1 MEFVALLVAGVAL
14 GCVYALMAS
23 GVVLTYKTSAV
34 FNLGL
39 GAQAY
44 AAAAIFYTLTVEMHT
59 PILVALVI
67 SVFLLSPLLGL
78 GLYWG
83 LFRYTQGAPET
94 VKLVVSL
101 GVLLVL
107 PALIQAAWFGTNL
120 KGNPPVAVPGA
131 DRVFEFAGIRI
142 GGDSLTTIFA
152 AVVVVVALA
161 GLFKFTVLG
170 LRMRAVVESP
180 RMVQLAGINAD
191 GIASVSWMLSGFVAG
206 LSGVMLAPLFGS
218 VDVSKYT
225 LLLVAAIAAA
235 VVGRLSSLPWTLVGG
250 LALGVTQVVLARYLP
265 ADSVLAEGL
274 RPSLPFI
281 LLFGLLVFVPKY
293 RTIGG
298 VTDPLSG
305 VDPPPKALRSPV
317 STDTHS
323 KRNTFGQALLITC
336 GLVAFFSLALSD
348 VWLLRMT
355 TAVVMAVIFL
365 SYTVLTGIAGQIS
378 LGQAAFAGAGAFTAA
393 QLANHFDF
401 PVFWGMLAGAA
412 VASAVGILLA
422 LPLRQLRGIYLTLA
436 TLAFGL
442 MVDQIIFPLENVGG
456 SPAGLEVP
464 RPYQYNVFD
473 FSDDRAFFILCCGVL
488 FWVAWYVWRMRDGA
502 TGQVLDA
509 IRGSETGAASVGIDP
524 GRTKVKA
531 FAVSAAIAG
540 IGGALLVSL
549 QGRATPA
556 EFSIAESLL
565 WPVLIIVLGARSIP
579 AAIFAGAFLTLLPE
593 LLRML
598 DVPQPLAWVTVIFG
612 LGAFIFIKNQEGLV
626 DWLLRVTRQS
636 AGRRTARGQATAGG
650 VPAVAPPPVIDLTPQ
665 PDGDVQIGAQ
675 AALPTASPVG
685 PAVGVAHAPQ
695 TIAGRMASHVTADPT
710 ATARRRRTRYRPW
723 SPPRRYLQAPAK
735 PTPPQMQ
742 TSIEALRRRDPT
754 WQPADPNSWMRPA
767 DHMDRP
773 QHPST
778 NGGGPSDGAP
788 GNGHGPEGRPS

>member
-1 MEFVALLVAGVAL
+1 MDFLALLVAGVAL

-44 AAAAIFYTLTVEMHT
+44 ASAAIFYTLTVDMGL
-59 PILVALVI
+59 PILVALIV
-67 SVFLLSPLLGL
+67 SVFVLSPLLGL

-94 VKLVVSL
+94 VKLVVGL

-107 PALIQAAWFGTNL
+107 PALIQGVWFGTDL

-131 DRVFEFAGIRI
+131 EGVFELGGIRI

-152 AVVVVVALA
+152 ALVVVVALA

-206 LSGVMLAPLFGS
+206 LAGVMLAPLFGS

-235 VVGRLSSLPWTLVGG
+235 VVGRLSSLPWTLIGG

-305 VDPPPKALRSPV
+305 VDPPPKALRSRAAG
-317 STDTHS
+317 DARAKH
-323 KRNTFGQALLITC
+323 NTFGQALLISA
-336 GLVAFFSLALSD
+336 GVVAFFALALSD
-348 VWLLRMT
+348 VWLLRVT
-355 TAVVMAVIFL
+355 TAVVMSVILL

-393 QLANHFDF
+393 QLANRFDF
-401 PVFWGMLAGAA
+401 PLFWGMLLGAA
-412 VASAVGILLA
+412 VASLIGVLLA
-422 LPLRQLRGIYLTLA
+422 LPLRRLRGIYMTLA

-442 MVDQIIFPLENVGG
+442 MVDQIIFPLEAVGG

-464 RPYQYNVFD
+464 RPYQHGWSGSLLD
-473 FSDDRAFFILCCGVL
+473 FSDDRAFFIFCCTILFGVG
-488 FWVAWYVWRMRDGA
+488 WYVWRLRDGS

-524 GRTKVKA
+524 GRAKVKA

-540 IGGALLVSL
+540 IGGVLLVSL
-549 QGRATPA
+549 QGRATSA

-579 AAIFAGAFLTLLPE
+579 AAIFAGMFLTLLPE
-593 LLRML
+593 VLSML
-598 DVPQPLAWVTVIFG
+598 GVPQPLAWVTVIFG

-626 DWLLRVTRQS
+626 DWVLRLMRD
-636 AGRRTARGQATAGG
+636 AGRGG
-650 VPAVAPPPVIDLTPQ
+650 KGAAPIGGAVPAVNAPPVIDLTPE
-665 PDGDVQIGAQ
+665 PGEPVVQVGSQ
-675 AALPTASPVG
+675 VALPTG
-685 PAVGVAHAPQ
+685 PTAGGVAQAQRHAVAQATNHVPRDP
-695 TIAGRMASHVTADPT
+695 AASG
-710 ATARRRRTRYRPW
+710 RRRRQRYRPW
-723 SPPRRYLQAPAK
+723 SPPRRYIQAPAR
-735 PTPPQMQ
+735 PSPPEMQ
-742 TSIEALRRRDPT
+742 TSIEHLRRRDPT
-754 WQPADPNSWMRPA
+754 WQPADPGVYMQEQGPPRPPLRPEANGDGNSDWGPR
-767 DHMDRP
+767 
-773 QHPST
+773 S
-778 NGGGPSDGAP
+778 NGGDG
-788 GNGHGPEGRPS
+788 